1 MRTIS
6 ISLALQTQLMVNP
19 MKAHTKTTFLSP
31 DDIAYIVQ
39 TNGMKKTMEDLTAY
53 ITQDFL
59 RWNAFEKSARVA
71 NHTHDGVIELMPIS
85 DKDCYAFKYV
95 NGHPK
100 NTHVGLP
107 TVMAFGVLAAM
118 NTGMPELVSELTLT
132 TALRTA
138 ATSVMAAKV
147 LARKNSA
154 SMAIIGNGAQS
165 EFQALAFHY
174 LLGIKELR
182 LFDIDADA
190 THKMI
195 KNLSHTPMR
204 LVPCNSTTEAVFGAD
219 IITTITAD
227 KTNATILTPEMI
239 QPGVHINGV
248 GGDCP
253 GKTEL
258 HVDILLRSSVFVE
271 YEPQTRIEGELQQ
284 LPENFAVTEIWK
296 VLQGT
301 SAGRTDDNQ
310 VTVFDSVGFALED
323 YSSLR
328 YMRDAAA
335 SLGLINSL
343 SLIPDLENPKDLYRL
358 IVGAAQKLVKIK

>member
-1 MRTIS
+1 
-6 ISLALQTQLMVNP
+6 
-19 MKAHTKTTFLSP
+19 MKTPTKTQFLSP
-31 DDIAYIVQ
+31 EDIAYIVQ
-39 TNGMKKTMEDLTAY
+39 TKGMKKTLEELTDY

-59 RWNAFEKSARVA
+59 RWDAFEKSARIA
-71 NHTHDGVIELMPIS
+71 NHTSEGVIELMPIS
-85 DKDCYAFKYV
+85 DKDYYTFKYV

-100 NTHVGLP
+100 NTHFGLP

-118 NTGMPELVSELTLT
+118 NTGMPELISELTLT

-138 ATSVMAAKV
+138 GTSVMAARV
-147 LARKNSA
+147 LARKNST

-182 LFDIDADA
+182 LFDIDVAA
-190 THKMI
+190 TDKCI
-195 KNLSHTPMR
+195 KNLSHLPVR
-204 LVPCNSTTEAVFGAD
+204 LVPCRSIAEAVFGAD

-258 HVDILLRSSVFVE
+258 HVDILLRSSLFVE

-284 LPENFAVTEIWK
+284 LPENFAVTEIRK
-296 VLQGT
+296 VLQG
-301 SAGRTDDNQ
+301 SAKGRTHNDQ
-310 VTVFDSVGFALED
+310 VTIFDSVGFALED

-335 SLGLINSL
+335 SLGLIHSIA
-343 SLIPDLENPKDLYRL
+343 LIPDLINPKDLYRL
-358 IVGAAQKLVKIK
+358 IGSSSQKLVKVK